1 MEGELESLEDVA
13 VGGEI
18 WQLLLYVTEWLKNMR
33 EFLREMKLL
42 QEIVRL
48 SFNCFTVGQDRR
60 GAEKWRRLKSF
71 CFHRGK
77 FTALK

>member
-42 QEIVRL
+42 
-48 SFNCFTVGQDRR
+48 
-60 GAEKWRRLKSF
+60 
-71 CFHRGK
+71 
-77 FTALK
+77 